1 MCWTHTLLWGFALA
15 VCLSWWVRLVESRP
29 CVKSL
34 PDYSLS
40 LMAAGSSGSIR
51 LTDALK
57 HRAQQPSPQ
66 SPFKQRFL
74 PNCWTWWLHKWTEV
88 SRHIHHG
95 NLQTELVEMAHI
107 RTVLSWIAF
116 ICLNPGYCAP
126 VLSCGAVSYHKKS
139 VNSSFSSVELSAPRP
154 VKTLQAFQVFTW
166 TLPQHTLPSEKCL
179 IGAKCILQ
187 HDNNQKLKNKD
198 SCKRWCEPK
207 MNHQN
212 EAPKLLCWSPVW
224 NACVFWPIHPPQ
236 PIPDAGFLILEHP
249 LCPCDN
255 YSGFLIIIHCWS

>member
-1 MCWTHTLLWGFALA
+1 MCCTHTLLWGFALA
-15 VCLSWWVRLVESRP
+15 VCLWWWVRLVESRP

-88 SRHIHHG
+88 GRHIHHR
-95 NLQTELVEMAHI
+95 NLQTEVVEMAHI
-107 RTVLSWIAF
+107 RTVLSWVAF

-126 VLSCGAVSYHKKS
+126 ALSCGKKS
-139 VNSSFSSVELSAPRP
+139 VNSSFSSVELSAPLP
-154 VKTLQAFQVFTW
+154 VKMLQAFQVFRFFINT
-166 TLPQHTLPSEKCL
+166 HS
-179 IGAKCILQ
+179 
-187 HDNNQKLKNKD
+187 
-198 SCKRWCEPK
+198 
-207 MNHQN
+207 HQYYYN
-212 EAPKLLCWSPVW
+212 YNYFSHQIPPLLLS
-224 NACVFWPIHPPQ
+224 
-236 PIPDAGFLILEHP
+236 
-249 LCPCDN
+249 
-255 YSGFLIIIHCWS
+255 